1 MLYDVETIS
10 ELTKM
15 SKVTIYKQLKLKE
28 VKACIVRKQGKS
40 FVDEVGFN
48 LIKKSL
54 NLNDELNSD
63 EIATDKSSDIIDD
76 NPYSVTDTEN
86 LIKSKNELINALT
99 EQVVFLKQQ
108 LCEKDMQINK
118 LHVIVENS
126 QVLLK
131 AKPQQDVLQLEE
143 HFQDLDNKFMDIR
156 QEMQERKEP
165 QKGLL
170 KRIFKK

>member
-63 EIATDKSSDIIDD
+63 EIATDNSSDIIED

-170 KRIFKK
+170 KRIFRK

>member
-54 NLNDELNSD
+54 NLNDKLNSD
-63 EIATDKSSDIIDD
+63 EIATDKSSDIIED
-76 NPYSVTDTEN
+76 NPYSVTDTEE

-170 KRIFKK
+170 KRIFRK

>member
-28 VKACIVRKQGKS
+28 VKAYIVRKQGKS
-40 FVDEVGFN
+40 FVDEVGFS

-54 NLNDELNSD
+54 NLNDELNDD
-63 EIATDKSSDIIDD
+63 EIATDKSSDVME
-76 NPYSVTDTEN
+76 NESYSVMNTED
-86 LIKSKNELINALT
+86 LTKSKDKLINALT
-99 EQVVFLKQQ
+99 EQVTFLKQQ

-118 LHVIVENS
+118 LHVIIENS

-143 HFQDLDNKFMDIR
+143 HFQDLDNKLVEI
-156 QEMQERKEP
+156 KNKI
-165 QKGLL
+165 QKKDQNHIGLF
-170 KRIFKK
+170 KRIIK

>member
-28 VKACIVRKQGKS
+28 VKVCIVRKQGKS

-54 NLNDELNSD
+54 NLNDELNND
-63 EIATDKSSDIIDD
+63 EIATDKSSDVIGYE
-76 NPYSVTDTEN
+76 PYSITNTED

-99 EQVVFLKQQ
+99 EQVLFLKQQ

-131 AKPQQDVLQLEE
+131 AKPQHDVLQLEE
-143 HFQDLDNKFMDIR
+143 HFQDLDNKFIEIKDK
-156 QEMQERKEP
+156 MQNKD
-165 QKGLL
+165 QNHGLF

>member
-1 MLYDVETIS
+1 MLYDVERIS
-10 ELTKM
+10 QLTKM

-28 VKACIVRKQGKS
+28 IKACIVRKQGKS

-48 LIKKSL
+48 LIKESL
-54 NLNDELNSD
+54 NLNDELNND
-63 EIATDKSSDIIDD
+63 EIATDKISDTIEDESS
-76 NPYSVTDTEN
+76 SVKDTED
-86 LIKSKNELINALT
+86 LIKSKNELINSLT

-108 LCEKDMQINK
+108 LREKDMQIDK

-143 HFQDLDNKFMDIR
+143 HFQNLDNKFIEIKDK
-156 QEMQERKEP
+156 MQNKD
-165 QKGLL
+165 QDHIGLFR
-170 KRIFKK
+170 RIFKK

>member
-40 FVDEVGFN
+40 FIDEVGFS

-54 NLNDELNSD
+54 NLNDELNND
-63 EIATDKSSDIIDD
+63 EIATDKSSNIIEDE
-76 NPYSVTDTEN
+76 PYSVMNTEA

-99 EQVVFLKQQ
+99 EQVTFLKQQ

-118 LHVIVENS
+118 LHIIVENS

-156 QEMQERKEP
+156 QDMQARKEP
-165 QKGLL
+165 QKGFL
-170 KRIFKK
+170 KNLFKK